1 MDIENSKTEIN
12 EALTEKSTEINH
24 ELQSEASNLTVVN
37 PNVQNNKIDIP
48 TGTAIVDN
56 YIIEAPL
63 STKTV

>member
-56 YIIEAPL
+56 GDGTITIGA
-63 STKTV
+63 